1 MGTKAALLLSVFAV
15 AYLASVAP
23 GQADGAPE
31 RICSPVFIP
40 QVIEGGGM
48 ELIVGGE
55 SHLPT
60 CRGAKR
66 LVHLVPERLPT
77 RRWRTIEGWKCWW
90 SRLGGVECRRHDGT
104 QISAYPGGD

>member
-23 GQADGAPE
+23 GQAEGAHE
-31 RICSPVFIP
+31 RNCSFVSIP

-48 ELIVGGE
+48 ELIVRGE

-60 CRGAKR
+60 CRRTKR
-66 LVHLVPERLPT
+66 LVHLVPERLPA

-90 SRLGGVECRRHDGT
+90 SHLGGVECRRHDGAG
-104 QISAYPGGD
+104 ISAYPGGD